1 MSQSLWRNCIWFYPF
16 AVSFKKFD
24 FSLHI
29 TLCSVF
35 KVQCFALQSITK
47 SSRLASFAVSFGN
60 RRFCPRLDDL
70 VDHKVASARFTRC
83 FPSENQRLCPGLVN
97 FAIPQNHSALL
108 RLDDLVI
115 LLSQGLVGLSGLEP
129 PTSRLSG
136 ARSNRLSYK
145 PISLGQRAL
154 RVSASLPYSPPPSAF
169 SDLGGDE
176 ENRTPDP
183 LLARQVLSQLS
194 YTPGFHR

>member
-35 KVQCFALQSITK
+35 KVQ
-47 SSRLASFAVSFGN
+47 SSRAARRSQTSLSSLRSLFSFRKTGCFVRARFNPSAS
-60 RRFCPRLDDL
+60 
-70 VDHKVASARFTRC
+70 KVASLTLLTFC
-83 FPSENQRLCPGLVN
+83 FV
-97 FAIPQNHSALL
+97 
-108 RLDDLVI
+108 V